1 MRRTKGRGYKNSLVW
16 HAGYRTYRLMAII
29 VFVLLAY
36 FDPVFASKLLQNLLS
51 LLSVVKG

>member
-1 MRRTKGRGYKNSLVW
+1 MRRTKGIWYNNFLVW
-16 HAGYRTYRLMAII
+16 HVGYKTYRLMAII